1 MTAKLRVLS
10 CTICASGAA
19 LSTMTVLTKTT
30 AVPVTRPRME
40 VASGSRALPGAREIF
55 AEIRSALQHE
65 AFRAR
70 TFLPAPSGPALRF
83 PASAGSR
90 LLGLGSQVWTSTW
103 PTCDLQAKNREPAE
117 NLWGGKRAHRAHI
130 RGRSASKPVAAVSLC
145 VIPELTGKDFKLLKP

>member
-55 AEIRSALQHE
+55 AEIRRALQHE

-103 PTCDLQAKNREPAE
+103 PTCALQAKNREPAE
-117 NLWGGKRAHRAHI
+117 NLWGGKRDRAHI
-130 RGRSASKPVAAVSLC
+130 RGRSASKPVAAVAYFLC
-145 VIPELTGKDFKLLKP
+145 CDLVDKHWSD